1 MAYPGIEA
9 AAFIALRLVY
19 DKSIYNSDPSDRAQ
33 LKTDYGL
40 QQSFDQAGKGMKL
53 INWAIVNK
61 KGESE
66 VYMAFRGSSTTDDWL
81 IDANMVPGKIYY
93 ESGSKQEWFYVHGG
107 FANVLEN
114 SWEDIMEG
122 LKNFL
127 KENPQKKFTLSPTG
141 HSLGGGLAQIFCL
154 KYGKNPIADL
164 PLSENIYTFAA
175 PMVFWNE
182 QKYPLPI
189 DTVGKITNF
198 CTKGD
203 PVTRALGAT
212 TLLMVKAVGVEMR
225 ENLPWAAKTALNLLP
240 ADVKKLKGVIT
251 EKLGA
256 STLLTSFEPVSK
268 VCLLLNESKQFER
281 LEIIQE
287 ATDQLNAYN
296 DKGTKAGDLTSL
308 GIPFDEIEV
317 MDHIQSFYFHSLVQ
331 CGLYSQPS
339 SDEHTLFGKFT
350 ITSHGGEKVGLVGEK
365 EIGLVKKEI
374 AGPMTEWTHDKD
386 NGYLRLFGGKDT
398 HVLGYSKKRAFAGLN
413 VTNGIEMVPED
424 SKHAVKVK
432 INGYQVQI
440 VSCNDALNDGTT
452 LVMDVK
458 DDIEL
463 IWYEMKGPKKLE
475 KNDGKNQIFDIT
487 FVI

>member
-256 STLLTSFEPVSK
+256 STLLTRYHYQNYYHNYYRYLTMTITVNIINSFEPVSK

-281 LEIIQE
+281 LVNLMNVNYHLIDNSLIIKSFI
-287 ATDQLNAYN
+287 LILI
-296 DKGTKAGDLTSL
+296 DL
-308 GIPFDEIEV
+308 
-317 MDHIQSFYFHSLVQ
+317 
-331 CGLYSQPS
+331 
-339 SDEHTLFGKFT
+339 
-350 ITSHGGEKVGLVGEK
+350 
-365 EIGLVKKEI
+365 IGNYTRSNR
-374 AGPMTEWTHDKD
+374 PTEC
-386 NGYLRLFGGKDT
+386 L
-398 HVLGYSKKRAFAGLN
+398 
-413 VTNGIEMVPED
+413 
-424 SKHAVKVK
+424 
-432 INGYQVQI
+432 Q
-440 VSCNDALNDGTT
+440 
-452 LVMDVK
+452 
-458 DDIEL
+458 
-463 IWYEMKGPKKLE
+463 
-475 KNDGKNQIFDIT
+475 
-487 FVI
+487 